1 MMTDNTIYGAVVLE
15 TTKEKTLGSLT
26 ERGAWTL
33 NRSPLKG
40 LNLSDKEKNVT
51 R

>member
-26 ERGAWTL
+26 EKR
-33 NRSPLKG
+33 RV
-40 LNLSDKEKNVT
+40 DIE
-51 R
+51 